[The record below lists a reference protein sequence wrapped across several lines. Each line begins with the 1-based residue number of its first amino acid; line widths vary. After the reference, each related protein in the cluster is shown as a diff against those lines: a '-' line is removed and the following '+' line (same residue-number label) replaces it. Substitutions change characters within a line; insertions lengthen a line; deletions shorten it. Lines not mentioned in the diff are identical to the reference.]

1 VVLTPAWRAL
11 TRACISLVAAAFCAS
26 ASDAAQSQAVVQ
38 LWPGV
43 APGSENARQ
52 IEKVSTAAF
61 RMVRN
66 VVEPMLTV
74 YRPEAALATGTGVI
88 IAPGGAFRFLA
99 MDYEG
104 DDVARWLVERG
115 IAAFV
120 LKYRVIA
127 TPEDDAEMWAEL
139 RNVLGGPLD
148 FDADARLSIADGL
161 QALKLVR
168 ERAHEWGVSA
178 DRIGFIGFSAGAM
191 ITSHVA
197 LRAPEGERPAFAAPI
212 YGAPFGEMPSVPGNM
227 PPVFLAYA
235 SDDTL
240 IAPHVRSFYKALTDA
255 GQHPELH
262 VYRSGGHGFGM
273 RKQGKSSDY
282 WIEDFHHWLESL
294 GLTSQKTK

>member
-1 VVLTPAWRAL
+1 VRTPAWR
-11 TRACISLVAAAFCAS
+11 TVKRACVLLVAVTFCAT
-26 ASDAAQSQAVVQ
+26 ASGAPQSHAVLQ
-38 LWPGV
+38 LWPGI

-52 IEKVSTAAF
+52 VEKISTAPF
-61 RMVRN
+61 SMVRN
-66 VVEPMLTV
+66 VVAPTLTV
-74 YRPEAALATGTGVI
+74 YRPEAAHATGAGVI
-88 IAPGGAFRFLA
+88 IAPGGAFRFLSI
-99 MDYEG
+99 DSEG
-104 DDVARWLVERG
+104 HDVARWLVERG

-127 TPEDDAEMWAEL
+127 TPENDAEMWTEL
-139 RNVLGGPLD
+139 RQVLGSGVRD
-148 FDADARLSIADGL
+148 FDEDAKLGIADGL

-168 ERAHEWGVSA
+168 ERAHEWGLFSN
-178 DRIGFIGFSAGAM
+178 RIGFMGFSAGAM

-212 YGAPFGEMPSVPGNM
+212 YGAPFGEMPSVPGNT
-227 PPVFLAYA
+227 PPMFLAYA

-240 IAPHVRSFYKALTDA
+240 VGASVQSFYKVLTDA

-282 WIEDFHHWLESL
+282 WIEDFYHWLESF
-294 GLTSQKTK
+294 GLTSLKTK